1 MGFGSPLLLRVLI
14 YTAAS
19 EVNAVKVSFIFAA
32 ILLVAVVPAQAQ
44 VRSASTSGGEE
55 AIRAVMQSQVD
66 AWNHHDLDGFMN
78 GYWRS
83 PDLTFFSGTTETKG
97 WEPTLERYRRNYQS
111 EGHAMGTLSFSDLQV
126 QLLGPESGFVRGK
139 FQLVMPDSKQ
149 PHGVFTLVF
158 RKFPEGWR
166 IIHDHTC
173 AE

>member
-1 MGFGSPLLLRVLI
+1 MAKLDAMFAAVLLLSVSVLGQ
-14 YTAAS
+14 T
-19 EVNAVKVSFIFAA
+19 
-32 ILLVAVVPAQAQ
+32 Q
-44 VRSASTSGGEE
+44 VQGASTSGAE
-55 AIRAVMQSQVD
+55 AAVRAVLQSQVD
-66 AWNHHDLDGFMN
+66 AWNHHDLELFMT

-97 WEPTLERYRRNYQS
+97 WEPTLERYRRSYQS

-126 QLLGPESGFVRGK
+126 QSLGPEAAFVRGK
-139 FQLVMPDSKQ
+139 FQLVMPDGKQ